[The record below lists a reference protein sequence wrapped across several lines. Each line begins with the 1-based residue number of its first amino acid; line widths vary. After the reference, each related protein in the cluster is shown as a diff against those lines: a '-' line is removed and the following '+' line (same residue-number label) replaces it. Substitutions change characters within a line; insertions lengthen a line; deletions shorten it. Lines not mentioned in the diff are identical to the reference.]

1 MGSNNRLRMRLR
13 VSARNADLSVDD
25 YFTILISP
33 NHGGRNGYEFSV
45 NPLGTLQGLVPLR

>member
-33 NHGGRNGYEFSV
+33 NHDGRNGYEFSV